1 MGILEEISNCVIKGH
16 SNQQSPYPP
25 EMQGQAGVS
34 ELVQKALDEYFEVG
48 HILKEGLIRGM
59 DEVGKKFSAGE
70 CFVPEMLVS
79 AQAMKAGLKLLEPY
93 LKGEDTK
100 KVGTVIIG
108 TVKGDMHDIG
118 KNLVGMI
125 LEGGGFEVI
134 DLGINTPIERF
145 VEKAKEYPNAVIGM
159 SALLTTT
166 ISNMKLVVEA
176 LRTNGLNNKVIIG
189 GAAVSQKF
197 MEEIKADA
205 YSRDAAKA
213 VPIVKELL
221 GIKAA

>member
-1 MGILEEISNCVIKGH
+1 MGILEEISNCIIKGH
-16 SNQQSPYPP
+16 ANQQSPYPP
-25 EMQGQAGVS
+25 EMQGQEGVS
-34 ELVQKALDEYFEVG
+34 ELVQKALDEDIEVG
-48 HILKEGLIRGM
+48 LILREGLIQGM
-59 DEVGKKFSAGE
+59 DEIGKKFSAGE

-79 AQAMKAGLKLLEPY
+79 AQAMKLGMKVLEPY
-93 LKGEDTK
+93 LKGDETR

-134 DLGINTPIERF
+134 DLGINTPVEKF
-145 VEKAKEYPNAVIGM
+145 VQKAKEHPTAVIGM

-166 ISNMKLVVEA
+166 IGNMKLVVEA
-176 LRTNGLNNKVIIG
+176 LRSEGLSNKVIIG
-189 GAAVSQKF
+189 GAAVSRKF

-213 VPIVKELL
+213 VALVRELL
-221 GIKAA
+221 GV

>member
-1 MGILEEISNCVIKGH
+1 MGILEEISNCIIKGH
-16 SNQQSPYPP
+16 ANQQSPYPP
-25 EMQGQAGVS
+25 EMQGQEGVS
-34 ELVQKALDEYFEVG
+34 ELVQKALDEDIEVG
-48 HILKEGLIRGM
+48 LILREGLIQGM
-59 DEVGKKFSAGE
+59 DEIGKKFSAGE

-79 AQAMKAGLKLLEPY
+79 AQAMKLGMKVLEPY
-93 LKGEDTK
+93 LKGDETRR
-100 KVGTVIIG
+100 VGTVIIG

-134 DLGINTPIERF
+134 DLGINTPVEKF
-145 VEKAKEYPNAVIGM
+145 VQKAKEHPTAVIGM

-166 ISNMKLVVEA
+166 IGNMKLVVEA
-176 LRTNGLNNKVIIG
+176 LRSEGLSNKVIIG
-189 GAAVSQKF
+189 GAAVSRKF

-213 VPIVKELL
+213 VALVKELL
-221 GIKAA
+221 GV

>member
-1 MGILEEISNCVIKGH
+1 MGILEEISNSIVKGH
-16 SNQQSPYPP
+16 ANIQSPYPP
-25 EMQGQAGVS
+25 DMQGKKGVT
-34 ELVQKALDEYFEVG
+34 ELVQDALNENVEVAL
-48 HILKEGLIRGM
+48 ILNEGLISGM
-59 DEVGKKFSAGE
+59 DEIGQKFSAGE

-93 LKGEDTK
+93 LKGEGVK
-100 KVGTVIIG
+100 KIGTVIIG
-108 TVKGDMHDIG
+108 TVKSDMHDIG

-134 DLGINTPIERF
+134 DLGTNTPIEKF
-145 VEKAKEYPNAVIGM
+145 VRKAKEHPNAVIGM

-166 ISNMKLVVEA
+166 IGNMKLVVEA
-176 LRTNGLNNKVIIG
+176 LRAEGLNNKIIIG

-205 YSRDAAKA
+205 YSRDAARA

>member
-1 MGILEEISNCVIKGH
+1 MGILEDISNSIVKGH
-16 SNQQSPYPP
+16 VSQQSPYPP
-25 EMQGQAGVS
+25 EMQGKDGVI
-34 ELVQKALDEYFEVG
+34 ELVEKALAEDIEVG
-48 HILKEGLIRGM
+48 LILKEGLIRGM
-59 DEVGKKFSAGE
+59 DEIGRKFSSGE

-79 AQAMKAGLKLLEPY
+79 AQAMKAGLKHLEPF
-93 LKGEDTK
+93 LKGEEK
-100 KVGTVIIG
+100 RKMGTVILG

-134 DLGINTPIERF
+134 DLGINTPVDKF
-145 VEKAKEYPNAVIGM
+145 VSKAKENPNAVIGM

-166 ISNMKLVVEA
+166 IGNMKLVVEA
-176 LRTNGLNNKVIIG
+176 LRSEGLNNKVVIG

-213 VPIVKELL
+213 VAIVKELL
-221 GIKAA
+221 GIKSV